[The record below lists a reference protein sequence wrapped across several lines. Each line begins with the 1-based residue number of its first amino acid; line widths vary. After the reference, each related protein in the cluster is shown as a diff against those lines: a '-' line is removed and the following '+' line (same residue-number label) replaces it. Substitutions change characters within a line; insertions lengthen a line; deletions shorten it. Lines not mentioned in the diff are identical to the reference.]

1 MATFSKLKLSG
12 STDGR
17 GIKVTGNSN
26 AALTTLHTTP
36 SANTNVTDEVWL
48 YAVNSSA
55 TTAKLTVLWG
65 GSSDPDDTIEISVAG
80 ESGLVLLIPGL
91 MLQSNTSPNTRSVTA
106 FANTASVINI
116 HGYVNRIEP

>member
-17 GIKVTGNSN
+17 GIKVTGNTI
-26 AALTTLHTTP
+26 AALTTIHTTP
-36 SANTNVTDEVWL
+36 SANTSVTDEVWL

-55 TTAKLTVLWG
+55 TTVKLTVLWG

>member
-17 GIKVTGNSN
+17 GIVVAGNTLGS
-26 AALTTLHTTP
+26 ATTLHTTP
-36 SANTNVTDEVWL
+36 SANTLVTDEVWL
-48 YAVNSSA
+48 YAVNSS
-55 TTAKLTVLWG
+55 TTTVKLTVLFG
-65 GSSDPDDTIEISVAG
+65 GTTDPQDTIEISVAG

-91 MLQSNTSPNTRSVTA
+91 MLQSNTSPNTRSVAA
-106 FANTASVINI
+106 FANTASVVNI

>member
-12 STDGR
+12 SVDGR

-26 AALTTLHTTP
+26 AALTTIHATP
-36 SANTNVTDEVWL
+36 TANTLITDEVWL
-48 YAVNSSA
+48 YAVNA
-55 TTAKLTVLWG
+55 TTTTAKLTVLWG
-65 GSSDPDDTIEISVAG
+65 GTSDPDDTIEISVAG

-91 MLQSNTSPNTRSVTA
+91 MLQSNTGANARTVTA
-106 FANTASVINI
+106 FANTSSAIQI